1 MLYFII
7 QWIVYGILLMS
18 VYKLFLQRQTHFGFS
33 RAYLLAVLPVSFAL
47 ACIHLP
53 FPARDLISPAIY
65 LPAAEVKDTLRSAAR
80 VTHFP
85 WLKGIYLT
93 GCLLMLGLSLWRL
106 RQIQRLFRSG
116 EITEE
121 NGYRICRTVKT
132 NAPGSFLRTI
142 LLPAGMPGENIP
154 MVLAHE
160 RVHVRKLHSLDLL
173 FLEFLG
179 VFLYFH
185 PLLYWIRRE
194 LLAVHEY
201 QADGEVAKDFPVSAY
216 KTLLLQNLLLQKHP
230 AGVHSFGKIKLK
242 TRFQMMNKQRSGR
255 WASWKAA
262 LAIPALAFATMA
274 FSLPGR
280 SLPVSA
286 FSPVIP
292 SVAEEIVN
300 PEFKGGQDAM
310 MKFLQSNLVYP
321 EASKTKKEEGSVV
334 VSFVVKKDGK
344 ITNVKVKRGVSK
356 ALDEEAVR
364 VVRMM
369 PDWKPG
375 MKDGVPADF
384 EMVLPVSFKL
394 Q

>member
-1 MLYFII
+1 
-7 QWIVYGILLMS
+7 
-18 VYKLFLQRQTHFGFS
+18 
-33 RAYLLAVLPVSFAL
+33 
-47 ACIHLP
+47 
-53 FPARDLISPAIY
+53 
-65 LPAAEVKDTLRSAAR
+65 
-80 VTHFP
+80 
-85 WLKGIYLT
+85 
-93 GCLLMLGLSLWRL
+93 
-106 RQIQRLFRSG
+106 
-116 EITEE
+116 
-121 NGYRICRTVKT
+121 
-132 NAPGSFLRTI
+132 
-142 LLPAGMPGENIP
+142 
-154 MVLAHE
+154 
-160 RVHVRKLHSLDLL
+160 
-173 FLEFLG
+173 
-179 VFLYFH
+179 
-185 PLLYWIRRE
+185 
-194 LLAVHEY
+194 
-201 QADGEVAKDFPVSAY
+201 
-216 KTLLLQNLLLQKHP
+216 
-230 AGVHSFGKIKLK
+230 VHSFGKIKLK

-286 FSPVIP
+286 LSPVIP

-321 EASKTKKEEGSVV
+321 EASKTKKEEGNVV

-344 ITNVKVKRGVSK
+344 ITNVKVKKGVSK